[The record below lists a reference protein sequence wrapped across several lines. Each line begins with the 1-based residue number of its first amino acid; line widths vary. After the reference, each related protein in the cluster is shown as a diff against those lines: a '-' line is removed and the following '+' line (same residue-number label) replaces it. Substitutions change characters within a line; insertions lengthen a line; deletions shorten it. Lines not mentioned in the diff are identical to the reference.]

1 MRAVLCEAWGE
12 PETLRLGEVE
22 TPQPGPGE
30 VRVAVHA
37 AGVNFAD
44 ILMVAGKYQ
53 EKPPFPFT
61 PGLEAAGVVEALGEG
76 VTRVAAGDRVLALPR
91 SGAFAEATVAGEDSV
106 FKIPDAMDFVTAA
119 GFAVAYGTAQGA
131 LDWRADLRAGELL
144 LIHGAAGGAGLAA
157 VEVGKAMGATVIA
170 TARGAAKLA
179 VAKQHGADY
188 LIDTGAEDV
197 RVRIKEIASDLG
209 KQGAEV
215 VFDPV
220 GGELFEASLRAVAW
234 GARLIVIGFAAG
246 KVQQIPAN
254 ILLVKNVSAIGF
266 YWGSYRSHAPELVAA
281 GYAQLFAWYAAGKL
295 EPHVS
300 HQLDLAEA
308 GAALGLL
315 KSRKSTGKVVLVT
328 GQGG

>member
-12 PETLRLGEVE
+12 PEGLRLGEVDAPE
-22 TPQPGPGE
+22 PGPGE
-30 VRVAVHA
+30 VRLAVHA

-61 PGLEAAGVVEALGEG
+61 PGLEAAGVVEAVGSN
-76 VTRVAAGDRVLALPR
+76 VTRIALGDRVLALPA
-91 SGAFAEATVAGEDSV
+91 SGAFAEAALAGEDSV
-106 FKIPDAMDFVTAA
+106 FKIPEAMDFVTAA
-119 GFAVAYGTAQGA
+119 GFAVTYGTAQGA
-131 LDWRADLRAGELL
+131 LDWRAQLRPGELL
-144 LIHGAAGGAGLAA
+144 LIHGAAGGAGLAT

-170 TARGAAKLA
+170 TARGAEKLK
-179 VAKQHGADY
+179 VAEAHGADY
-188 LIDTGAEDV
+188 LIDTATEDIRA
-197 RVRIKEIASDLG
+197 RVKEVAAGLG

-220 GGELFEASLRAVAW
+220 GGALFEASLRCVAW

-266 YWGSYRSHAPELVAA
+266 YWGSYRTRAPELVAA
-281 GYAQLFAWYAAGKL
+281 GYEQLFAWYAAGKL
-295 EPHVS
+295 DPHVS
-300 HQLDLAEA
+300 YRLDISEA
-308 GAALGLL
+308 GAALNLL
-315 KSRKSTGKVVLVT
+315 KSRKSTGKVVLTT
-328 GQGG
+328 GRQ